1 MRFVDL
7 TKFEPSSEWKERAQR
22 AQQEVAVLD
31 NDERSRVIKN
41 RHQIWGELKPCLEK
55 LAHKKCWYCEAR
67 QERSDML
74 IDHFR
79 PKSRVNKKDCEDHHG
94 YWWLAF
100 DWRNFRYSCTYCN
113 SLRRD
118 TATDR
123 TGGKADRF
131 PLRDEAKR
139 CRTPTDL
146 LSEEQSV
153 LLDPTVRTDPGLL
166 WFDEDGS
173 AHPKY
178 LENTA
183 PWPHR
188 RAKESI
194 DIYHLNHSDLKEARQ
209 RVCNACRRRVGE
221 GDEAWKEARQGS
233 SRAEEKFQKAFEDLE
248 ELMAED
254 AEYSA
259 AARAT
264 VMGLRSADRPWLD
277 TVLTGI

>member
-7 TKFEPSSEWKERAQR
+7 TKLELPSGWEERAREAQR
-22 AQQEVAVLD
+22 EIAALD
-31 NDERSRVIKN
+31 NGERSRAIN
-41 RHQIWGELKPCLEK
+41 DRHRIWGDLKPCLGK
-55 LAHKKCWYCEAR
+55 LTQKKCWYCEAI

-79 PKSRVNKKDCEDHHG
+79 PKNSVGEEGCEGHPG

-100 DWRNFRYSCTYCN
+100 DRKNFRYSCTFCN
-113 SLRRD
+113 SRRRD
-118 TATDR
+118 AATDT

-139 CRTPTDL
+139 CRTPDDP

-166 WFDEDGS
+166 WFDEDGL

-183 PWPHR
+183 PWPYR

-194 DIYHLNHSDLKEARQ
+194 DIYHLNHSNLKDARLI
-209 RVCNACRRRVGE
+209 VCNRCRRKVGE
-221 GDEAWKEARQGS
+221 GDAAWEDFSQGS
-233 SRAEEKFQKAFEDLE
+233 TRAEEQFKRAVEDLE
-248 ELMAED
+248 ELMDEN

-264 VMGLRSADRPWLD
+264 VMGLRSVDRPWLD

>member
-1 MRFVDL
+1 
-7 TKFEPSSEWKERAQR
+7 
-22 AQQEVAVLD
+22 
-31 NDERSRVIKN
+31 
-41 RHQIWGELKPCLEK
+41 
-55 LAHKKCWYCEAR
+55 
-67 QERSDML
+67 ML

-79 PKSRVNKKDCEDHHG
+79 PKNRVGEEGCEGHPG

-100 DWRNFRYSCTYCN
+100 DRKNFRYSCTFCN
-113 SLRRD
+113 SRRRD
-118 TATDR
+118 SETDR
-123 TGGKADRF
+123 AGGKADRF

-139 CRTPTDL
+139 CGTPTDL
-146 LSEEQSV
+146 LSEEQPV

-178 LENTA
+178 LENAA
-183 PWPHR
+183 PWPYR
-188 RAKESI
+188 RARESI
-194 DIYHLNHSDLKEARQ
+194 YLYHLNHSDLKEARQ

-248 ELMAED
+248 ELMAEK
-254 AEYSA
+254 AEFSA